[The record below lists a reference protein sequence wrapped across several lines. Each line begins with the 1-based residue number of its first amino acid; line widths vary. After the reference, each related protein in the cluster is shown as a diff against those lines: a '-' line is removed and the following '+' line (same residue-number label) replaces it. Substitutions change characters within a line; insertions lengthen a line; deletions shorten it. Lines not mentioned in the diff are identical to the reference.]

1 MGVIRPTR
9 TLYIGIEETYVL
21 VLRNLA
27 NNPLNYLWGEA
38 NGLDS
43 TKMKLCVCPE
53 KGEILAGNIQK
64 MEIIITPIKQGIVQ
78 SLFIPCFVGDL
89 HKIIMLGIECFIE
102 PLYVTFYFPL
112 NDKTSL
118 ELKNNFIKI
127 EWRTDS
133 FKFAFDM
140 AGKSKKYM
148 KILNKYKNREER
160 EIMNMDLDQGEILK
174 DASTDPLIQEVV
186 VEESNEYFP
195 STSEINSF
203 QTSNLRVQIDNNYSQ
218 NIISS
223 GNIIPFYQRYLPL
236 ITQSIVIEFLN
247 LPLRTVRK
255 KTFIIKN
262 ETLIPTNFWLSIKNF
277 YPIRCTCEWKS
288 KKDLIKSIYKRV
300 FGQKKGLV
308 EETLYKAKQP
318 GSGIVIYVDPLNS
331 DIGPFKAIS
340 VDIYVFADTWGIYMD
355 ELEINIIGLPKYT
368 VGICVQVVGSPI
380 TLSISD
386 RNEFNIPVIKYGV
399 EAIGMRLND
408 RKILLTNTSV
418 VPIAINW
425 HTFLIKPII
434 KKMPFNVVFTIQTPF
449 TDKLASQL
457 RLNNKKTES
466 EIHLE
471 EHINFSSSKNLN
483 TCDSIEINDIT
494 DSTTSSYMES
504 SFMTSSG
511 ISNDEILINKHS
523 KNCNKCDN
531 LKCKHDCKIYLKC
544 KNSNTNKQ
552 HDIELKIS
560 ILPYYGLINTKIC
573 KVRR

>member
-1 MGVIRPTR
+1 
-9 TLYIGIEETYVL
+9 
-21 VLRNLA
+21 
-27 NNPLNYLWGEA
+27 
-38 NGLDS
+38 
-43 TKMKLCVCPE
+43 MKLCVCPE
-53 KGEILAGNIQK
+53 KGEILAGNTQK
-64 MEIIITPIKQGIVQ
+64 MEIIITPIKEGVVQ
-78 SLFIPCFVGDL
+78 SLFIPCFVGNL
-89 HKIIMLGIECFIE
+89 HKIIILGIECFIE

-112 NDKTSL
+112 NDKMSL
-118 ELKNNFIKI
+118 ELNNNFVKV

-140 AGKSKKYM
+140 AEKSKKYM

-174 DASTDPLIQEVV
+174 DASTDPLIQETI
-186 VEESNEYFP
+186 EESNEYFP
-195 STSEINSF
+195 NTSEINNF

-218 NIISS
+218 NTISS
-223 GNIIPFYQRYLPL
+223 GNIIPFHQRYLPL
-236 ITQSIVIEFLN
+236 ITQPIVIEFLN

-262 ETLIPTNFWLSIKNF
+262 ETSIPTNFWLSIKNF
-277 YPIRCTCEWKS
+277 YPIRCVCEWKS

-308 EETLYKAKQP
+308 EETLYKAKQS

-368 VGICVQVVGSPI
+368 IGICVQVVGSPI

-386 RNEFNIPVIKYGV
+386 RNEFNIPVIKYGI
-399 EAIGMRLND
+399 EAIGMRLNE

-418 VPIAINW
+418 IPIAINW
-425 HTFLIKPII
+425 HTFLVKPII
-434 KKMPFNVVFTIQTPF
+434 KKMPFNILFSIQTPF
-449 TDKLASQL
+449 TDKLAAQL

-471 EHINFSSSKNLN
+471 EHTNFSSSKNLN
-483 TCDSIEINDIT
+483 TCDSFEINDIT

-504 SFMTSSG
+504 SFITSSG
-511 ISNDEILINKHS
+511 ISNSEILINKHS
-523 KNCNKCDN
+523 KNKCDN
-531 LKCKHDCKIYLKC
+531 LKCNHNHKHDCKICL
-544 KNSNTNKQ
+544 KNSKRN
-552 HDIELKIS
+552 DIELKIL

-573 KVRR
+573 KVKRYLKIKYFLNMIKDFYILIYVSRLLQKKCSFHPKVVCL